1 MSLFKCTICGE
12 EFEWGSPH
20 EHKPKES
27 IKELRQRDAMRMAE
41 LIYDIYKDSSNVDKL
56 ATTPNK

>member
-1 MSLFKCTICGE
+1 M
-12 EFEWGSPH
+12 GSPH

-41 LIYDIYKDSSNVDKL
+41 LIYDICKDNSSVEKL
-56 ATTPNK
+56 VTTPNK